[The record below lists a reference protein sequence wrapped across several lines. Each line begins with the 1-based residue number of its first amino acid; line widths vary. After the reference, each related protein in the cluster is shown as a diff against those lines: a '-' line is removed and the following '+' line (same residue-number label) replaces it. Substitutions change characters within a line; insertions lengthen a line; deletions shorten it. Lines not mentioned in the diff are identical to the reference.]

1 MRYLS
6 LKPMGTAWNRRG
18 FHTSH
23 GVVAEGVGPA
33 DPGPQHARMV
43 AATAACSLDD
53 AAGPAT
59 AALPPP
65 RVPEQ
70 RNSVAAEA
78 EHGGGGDGSIG
89 RETTLEQ

>member
-1 MRYLS
+1 MPISPERVREL
-6 LKPMGTAWNRRG
+6 ADEAG
-18 FHTSH
+18 FDL
-23 GVVAEGVGPA
+23 VRFGPA

-53 AAGPAT
+53 AAGPA
-59 AALPPP
+59 LPPP
-65 RVPEQ
+65 RVPGQ
-70 RNSVAAEA
+70 RDSVVAEA

>member
-53 AAGPAT
+53 AAGPA
-59 AALPPP
+59 LPPP

-70 RNSVAAEA
+70 RDSVAAEA